1 MRERSL
7 NMDKTQADNLRWKSH
22 SYELPNQ
29 AVIELAYCLKDLWD
43 LTGDGRP
50 SFEQANCRN
59 AIRELIGRG
68 MLPQVDDEYKRM
80 HADVVSFCLGNQPEP
95 THKDSAI
102 NQETNETAVDE
113 HLETVATGIF
123 ENIGRVKDEMAGF
136 DWHGDGRDRR
146 FFYLK
151 CAMDEI
157 WNQILEYRGMCWESE
172 LMQTSGNLV
181 EEILKPQWQKG
192 V

>member
-1 MRERSL
+1 M
-7 NMDKTQADNLRWKSH
+7 MDEKRNNELRWKTH
-22 SYELPNQ
+22 RYELPNQ
-29 AVIELAYCLKDLWD
+29 AVIELAYCIKDLWD
-43 LTGDGRP
+43 MVGDGRP
-50 SFEQANCRN
+50 SFEEANCRD
-59 AIRELIGRG
+59 AVRELIGRG
-68 MLPQVDDEYKRM
+68 MLPQVDDEYKRL
-80 HADVVSFCLGNQPEP
+80 HADVVSFCLGNQP
-95 THKDSAI
+95 TRKASLAGFC
-102 NQETNETAVDE
+102 QEASEAVVNE
-113 HLETVATGIF
+113 HLEVVATGIF
-123 ENIGRVKDEMAGF
+123 ENIGRVKGEMSVF